1 MKLKKIKLAGFK
13 SFVDPTTINFNS
25 NRVAIVGP
33 NGCGKSNIID
43 AVRWV
48 LGESSAK
55 QLRGESMNDVIFN
68 GSNNRKPVGQASIEL
83 IFDNTDTTLTGEY
96 AKYNEISI
104 RREVS
109 RDDASDYFLNG
120 ARCRRKDISD
130 IFLGTGLGH
139 RSYAIIEQ
147 GTVSQLIEAK
157 PDELRTFLEEAAGI
171 SKYRERR
178 KETESRIAHTR
189 DNLARLQDIRQ
200 ELESQLRHL
209 KRQANAANRYK
220 ILKQQER
227 QLRSGLEG
235 LHWINTDKELSEL
248 GNIIAKQ
255 ETDIESKAS
264 EITKLNA
271 LFEHLSNQRTEKNDI
286 YNEVQ
291 SRFYNLGAEISRIEQ
306 QITHAKERQIQL
318 NQDLQQ
324 TEAML
329 LEAKQHAENDNQT
342 LITLNGELANFDP
355 QIKTAKEALNHANL
369 NFVNAENEMQNGQ
382 SAWDGF
388 NNEAAQNSQQ
398 FEVGITQIA
407 NLEHNINNAN
417 LRIEKLR
424 EEQSALNESHELEQ
438 EISALQESYE
448 QLKIDNDK
456 TKRELADKREQI
468 AAARDLVN
476 NLSSIINDTRQNLQ
490 KSQGK
495 HASLEALQQAALGK
509 NDIHINAWLE
519 TNKLLDR
526 PRLAQELRVAEGWEK
541 AVETVLNTHLDAV
554 CIDHIDDVANLLE
567 TLAQGNITLF
577 STKATNKTVT
587 IKGEAL
593 ASKVQSS
600 LPIIDMLAHIY
611 TADNLSQA
619 LALRSSL
626 QPFESVV
633 TRDGTWIGSS
643 WVCVNLGQ
651 DTKHGILQ
659 REQEL
664 QELTKQIQKEQ
675 NILGSQEQEL
685 IAAKTNLNELERQY
699 EFLQHKV
706 NETTS
711 THSEIYG
718 DLTAKRARIDHLQK
732 RAVILE
738 QEISEQTQKVT
749 AYQEQ
754 LQVFLANQEQIK
766 QLKERHDKR
775 RSELLAEREVC
786 RNNLTVTREQ
796 ANAAKKTIDELEMRL
811 KFTHNQIQFL
821 TQSLK
826 RIENQTF
833 ELNSRKTK
841 SMHLLAETNAPLIA
855 LAADLETA
863 LQKRSTVDKELLAA
877 KQEAESVD
885 HQLRELNQNRNLLHE
900 QEQQMR
906 SRLEQARIEAKALQT
921 RCHSYEEKISEL
933 GFNLQQTLQEL
944 PESADILNYEEQLA
958 TVNKRIER
966 LGPINLAAIEEHDQK
981 LERKNYLDAQDR
993 DLVEALT
1000 TLENAITKIDQET
1013 KELFK
1018 NTFTKVNDEFQRF
1031 FPIIFG
1037 GGKACLEMTENDL
1050 LNTGIVILAQ
1060 PPGKRNS
1067 TIHLLS
1073 GGEKALTAVALVF
1086 AIFQLNP
1093 APFCMLDEV
1102 DAPLDDNNTIKFC
1115 NLVKDMS
1122 EKTQFIVV
1130 SHNKIT
1136 MEMAEQLTG
1145 VTMQEQGVS
1154 RIVAVDIEE
1163 ARSWV
1168 E

>member
-13 SFVDPTTINFNS
+13 SFVDPTTINLNS
-25 NRVAIVGP
+25 NRIAIVGP

-83 IFDNTDTTLTGEY
+83 IFDNTETTLTGEY

-109 RDDASDYFLNG
+109 RDDVSDYFLNG
-120 ARCRRKDISD
+120 ARCRRKDIAD

-147 GTVSQLIEAK
+147 GTISQLIEAK

-235 LHWINTDKELSEL
+235 LHWINTNNELTEL
-248 GNIIAKQ
+248 GNIINKQ
-255 ETDIESKAS
+255 ETEIESKAS

-271 LFEHLSNQRTEKNDI
+271 LFEQLSNERTEKNDV

-306 QITHAKERQIQL
+306 QIMHTKERRIQL

-324 TEAML
+324 TENML
-329 LEAKQHAENDNQT
+329 LEAKQHTENDNQT
-342 LITLNGELANFDP
+342 LTNLHNEVENFVP
-355 QIKTAKEALNHANL
+355 RINTAKEAFANATINL
-369 NFVNAENEMQNGQ
+369 TNAENVMHKWQA
-382 SAWDGF
+382 SWDEF
-388 NNEAAQNSQQ
+388 NNEAAQNNQQ
-398 FEVGITQIA
+398 FEVGATQIT

-417 LRIEKLR
+417 LHIEKLQ
-424 EEQSALNESHELEQ
+424 EEQNSLNESSALQE
-438 EISALQESYE
+438 EISALQENYE
-448 QLKIDNDK
+448 QLKLANDK
-456 TKRELADKREQI
+456 TKRELFDIREQI
-468 AAARDLVN
+468 TTSRDLVN
-476 NLSSIINDTRQNLQ
+476 NLATIINDARQNLQ
-490 KSQGK
+490 KLQGK

-509 NDIHINAWLE
+509 NDTHINTWLK
-519 TNKLLDR
+519 TNQLHDR
-526 PRLAQELRVAEGWEK
+526 PRLAQELRVTEGWEK

-554 CIDHIDDVANLLE
+554 CIDNINDVANLLE
-567 TLAQGNITLF
+567 TLEQGNLTLF
-577 STKATNKTVT
+577 ATKASNKTTLV
-587 IKGEAL
+587 KGETI
-593 ASKVQSS
+593 ASKVRSS
-600 LPIIDMLAHIY
+600 LPINDMLAHIY
-611 TADNLSQA
+611 TADNLAQA
-619 LALRSSL
+619 LALHASL

-633 TRDGTWIGSS
+633 TRDGTWLGSS

-651 DTKHGILQ
+651 DTKRGILQ

-664 QELTKQIQKEQ
+664 QELTKHIQKEQ
-675 NILGSQEQEL
+675 TQITAQEQEL
-685 IAAKTNLNELERQY
+685 IAAKNNLNNLEQQY
-699 EFLQHKV
+699 EILQHKV

-718 DLTAKRARIDHLQK
+718 DLTAKRARVDHLQK
-732 RAVILE
+732 RAAILE
-738 QEISEQTQKVT
+738 QEINEQTQKIT

-754 LQVFLANQEQIK
+754 LQTLLTNQEQIK
-766 QLKERHDKR
+766 QYKELHDQR
-775 RSELLAEREVC
+775 RNELLAEREIH
-786 RNNLTVTREQ
+786 RNNLTAIRDQ
-796 ANAAKKTIDELEMRL
+796 AESAKKSIDELEMRH
-811 KFTHNQIQFL
+811 KFTLNQIQYL
-821 TQSLK
+821 TQSLQ
-826 RIENQTF
+826 RIENQTA

-841 SMHLLAETNAPLIA
+841 ITQSLSEAEEPLLV

-863 LQKRSTVDKELLAA
+863 LQKRATVDKELLVA
-877 KQEAESVD
+877 KQQTENVD
-885 HQLRELNQNRNLLHE
+885 HQLRELDQNRNTLHE

-906 SRLEQARIEAKALQT
+906 NRLEQVRIEAKALQT
-921 RCHSYEEKISEL
+921 RGNGYEEKISEL

-944 PESADILNYEEQLA
+944 PEGADILNFEEQLA
-958 TVNKRIER
+958 TANKRIDR
-966 LGPINLAAIEEHDQK
+966 LGPINLAAIEEHNQK
-981 LERKNYLDAQDR
+981 LERKNYLDAQDH

-1000 TLENAITKIDQET
+1000 TLENAIAKIDQET

-1018 NTFTKVNDEFQRF
+1018 NTFNKVNDEFQRF

-1050 LNTGIVILAQ
+1050 LNTGIIILAQ

-1122 EKTQFIVV
+1122 QKTQFIVV

-1163 ARSWV
+1163 ARSWA